1 MQMQIIIDRFLRSE
15 KSHSLKLN
23 SYERILMVMLA
34 SYMGIKNECWPSYDA
49 LILDCGM
56 AKATLSKAIKSLVEK
71 NVIFVKK
78 EYKENNRYSFSLSS
92 RCELEIASGVHI
104 DAFSSSNQLLS
115 GVHRVNGNNISSN
128 NIINNISEFFKNEEE
143 IKAKADEARSTMR
156 KKLGLKSR

>member
-1 MQMQIIIDRFLRSE
+1 
-15 KSHSLKLN
+15 
-23 SYERILMVMLA
+23 MVMLA